1 VCECW
6 SEGVVMDS
14 LTLTLIILGVVSMIV
29 SIRGF
34 IIFCIHHI
42 VGDRARVALYCMMWR
57 AWKGLSPL
65 VEGIK
70 RVFVRLGCLVV
81 WDFRILVRNFFK

>member
-1 VCECW
+1 MCECW

-34 IIFCIHHI
+34 IIFCIHQI
-42 VGDRARVALYCMMWR
+42 IGDRARVALYCMMWR
-57 AWKGLSPL
+57 VWKGL
-65 VEGIK
+65 
-70 RVFVRLGCLVV
+70 
-81 WDFRILVRNFFK
+81 RNFFKKLGDGM